1 MAEDPQGSI
10 SQTTNIPIPEKF
22 DDGNRPKQ
30 ADLWPKWIRRFEC
43 YRVASGLSNKTQAE
57 QVCTLLYSM
66 GECANDILKTLEI
79 DEEKASFEE
88 VKKALDDHFSE
99 RRNVLVE
106 RTRFNRRIQLPG
118 EPVDTFI
125 QDLYKIAADCEYGAL
140 KNELIRDRI
149 IVGLQM
155 IPFLIACNR
164 KLN

>member
-10 SQTTNIPIPEKF
+10 SQESNIPIPEKF
-22 DDGNRPKQ
+22 DGGNGPKQ
-30 ADLWPKWIRRFEC
+30 ADLWPKWIRRFER

-66 GECANDILKTLEI
+66 GECADDILKTLEI

-106 RTRFNRRIQLPG
+106 RARFNRRIQLPG

-125 QDLYKIAADCEYGAL
+125 QDL
-140 KNELIRDRI
+140 
-149 IVGLQM
+149 
-155 IPFLIACNR
+155 
-164 KLN
+164 